1 MTDTHPSPAGA
12 HPSPSPMRVD
22 DGAFHRPPSVFRRW
36 VSADGASGFPAVAG
50 RYHLYVARACPWA
63 HRTIIGRELMG
74 LQEAISIS
82 FVDPIR
88 DERGWC
94 FSGNGYEDPVS
105 RFRFLRQAYVATDP
119 GYSDRVSVPVLWDR
133 ERG

>member
-88 DERGWC
+88 DDRGWA
-94 FSGNGYEDPVS
+94 FSAPGRYEDPVNG
-105 RFRFLRQAYVATDP
+105 FDFLAEAYRTADP
-119 GYSDRVSVPVLWDR
+119 KFQDRVTVPV
-133 ERG
+133 